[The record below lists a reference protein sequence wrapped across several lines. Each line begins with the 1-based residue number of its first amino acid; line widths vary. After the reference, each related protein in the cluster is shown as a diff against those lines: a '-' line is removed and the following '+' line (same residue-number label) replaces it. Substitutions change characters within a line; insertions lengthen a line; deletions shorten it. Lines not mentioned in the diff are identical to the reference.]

1 MNTNELFNI
10 LLQDKFTS
18 LLHPSV
24 VPIDHF
30 DPITEKKPSVC
41 IINTDP
47 CDEPGSHWVA
57 VFIKSNSEAELFDSY
72 GLLSLS
78 EELVTKLKTFS
89 HVEFNTTTLQGFS
102 TVCGQYCL
110 VYLLL
115 RSRGFSLK
123 KIVKLLS
130 IVTITEERD
139 HIIGEVIN
147 LTYHGLLQQ
156 KHPVVD
162 VSFLK

>member
-1 MNTNELFNI
+1 MSYSTYYFRTNSLHYYI
-10 LLQDKFTS
+10 LQLYPLIILIPSQRKNHQSAHSNS
-18 LLHPSV
+18 L
-24 VPIDHF
+24 
-30 DPITEKKPSVC
+30 VC

-57 VFIKSNSEAELFDSY
+57 VFIKINSEADIFHSY
-72 GLLSLS
+72 GLLSLN
-78 EELVTKLKTFS
+78 EDLVTKLKFFS

-147 LTYHGLLQQ
+147 LTYHELL
-156 KHPVVD
+156 
-162 VSFLK
+162 